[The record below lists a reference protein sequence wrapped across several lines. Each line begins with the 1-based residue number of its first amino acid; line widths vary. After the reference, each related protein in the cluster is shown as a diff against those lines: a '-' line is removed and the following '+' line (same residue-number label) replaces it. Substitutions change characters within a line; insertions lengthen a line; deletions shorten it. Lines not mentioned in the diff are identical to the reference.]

1 MLNQRLTRNLFTG
14 QTEPLTAPLSFD
26 FTEDLGNKRNLSFF
40 SQFEIPAAAYSLR
53 ALGSY
58 NEKVVRVRRSS
69 DNTERD
75 FTASGVSSGALVDF
89 VGSGNDGFVDT
100 WYDQSGNGNDAEQPT
115 ASNQPKIVISG
126 ALVGN
131 GIHFDGSGD
140 LLNLPHPLISN
151 VNSASLFVVATNE
164 ATGFKFIPLVGVTLS
179 TSGGSTFQMPF
190 YFLAGI
196 FVAYSST
203 SITLSTADTNKH
215 LFTAIAGSSNAEGF
229 QDGTSK
235 GTLDAVSG
243 YSEPTSGGLGGDTTG
258 TWNGKLEEIIIYAS
272 DQSDNRVALE
282 ANIQAA
288 YPTLP

>member
-1 MLNQRLTRNLFTG
+1 MHVSLDSALGRQRRLNSVGESVLQI
-14 QTEPLTAPLSFD
+14 AP
-26 FTEDLGNKRNLSFF
+26 NA
-40 SQFEIPAAAYSLR
+40 AAAYSLR
-53 ALGSY
+53 SLTGGDPD
-58 NEKVVRVRRSS
+58 VVRVRIGGTT
-69 DNTERD
+69 TEKT

-89 VGSGNDGFVDT
+89 VGSGNDGFVT
-100 WYDQSGNGNDAEQPT
+100 IWYDQSGNGNDAEQPT

-126 ALVGN
+126 SLIGN

-179 TSGGSTFQMPF
+179 TTGGSTFQMPF
-190 YFLAGI
+190 YFLASI

-215 LFTAIAGSSNAEGF
+215 LFTAVAGSSNVEGF

-243 YSEPTSGGLGGDTTG
+243 YNEPPPGGLGGDATG